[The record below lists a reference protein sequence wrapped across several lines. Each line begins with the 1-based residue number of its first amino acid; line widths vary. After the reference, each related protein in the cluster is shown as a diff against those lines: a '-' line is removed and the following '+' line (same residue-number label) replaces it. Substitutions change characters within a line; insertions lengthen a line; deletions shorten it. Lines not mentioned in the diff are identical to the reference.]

1 MQLTRTS
8 AGKAGWLLAVLVAA
22 QTGSASEPPPAA
34 REARIAAAAE
44 SLRAQLIEVR
54 RDFHRHPELSNREE
68 RTAQLVA
75 ERLRALGLDD
85 VKTNVA
91 GHGVTA
97 LLRGGKPGPVV
108 ALRADMDALP
118 IEETLEVP
126 YKSLNRGVKH
136 ACGHDVHTAIGLGA
150 AEVLSGLRAELPGT
164 VKFIFQPAEEGP
176 PRGEEGGAPL
186 MIKQGVLADPRPEA
200 VFGLHVAADL
210 PVGQIGYCAGAALA
224 SADGFGITI
233 RGKMSHGAW
242 PQEGVDAVVVAAE
255 CVLALQ
261 TIHSRRLDTREPSV
275 ISVGTIHGGKRG
287 NIVADE
293 VRLEGTVRALTD
305 STRQRIKELMRT
317 TLAGVTAAHGAR
329 FEFDYHEGDP
339 ITYNEPKLVEECL
352 PAVRRIV
359 GETNVLARK
368 PVMGAED
375 FAFYQQ
381 VIPGFY
387 YWLGVANP
395 ARGITAMIHTPEFDV
410 DEDCLVIGV
419 KVMANLAADFLERR
433 PGGR

>member
-1 MQLTRTS
+1 L
-8 AGKAGWLLAVLVAA
+8 LLAVLL
-22 QTGSASEPPPAA
+22 AA
-34 REARIAAAAE
+34 RAALAGEPATATREGRIAAAAE
-44 SLRAQLIEVR
+44 SLRARLIEVR
-54 RDFHRHPELSNREE
+54 RDLHRHPELSNREE
-68 RTAQLVA
+68 RTARLVA
-75 ERLRALGLDD
+75 DRLGALGLDE

-136 ACGHDVHTAIGLGA
+136 ACGHDAHTAIELGV
-150 AEVLSGLRAELPGT
+150 AEVLGGLRADLPGT

-176 PRGEEGGAPL
+176 PPGEEGGAPL
-186 MIKQGVLADPRPEA
+186 MIKQGALENPRPEA
-200 VFGLHVAADL
+200 IFGLHVAADV
-210 PVGQIGYCAGAALA
+210 PVGQVGYCPGAALA
-224 SADGFGITI
+224 SADHFVITI

-275 ISVGTIHGGKRG
+275 LSVGSIHGGNRS
-287 NIVADE
+287 NIIADE
-293 VRLEGTVRALTD
+293 VRLEGTVRAL
-305 STRQRIKELMRT
+305 SEGTRQRIKELMRN
-317 TLAGVTAAHGAR
+317 TLAGVTTAHGAR
-329 FEFDYHEGDP
+329 FEFNYQEGDP

-352 PAVRRIV
+352 PVMRRV
-359 GETNVLARK
+359 LGQTNVVARK

-375 FAFYQQ
+375 FSFYQQ

-387 YWLGVANP
+387 YWLGVANQS
-395 ARGITAMIHTPEFDV
+395 RGITAMIHTPEFDV
-410 DEDCLVIGV
+410 DEECLVIGV
-419 KVMANLAADFLERR
+419 KVMANLALDFLERR
-433 PGGR
+433 AGER